1 MSSDLILYDGVC
13 GLCNWSVRFI
23 IRHDSKQ
30 EFLFAPLQGETAKR
44 YAAGVPDDGTFRSL
58 ILIRLFRTDAATV
71 HLKSEAILL
80 ILDSLG
86 GVWWVLSWFRVLPK
100 GILDWIYDLIA
111 RNRYRW
117 FGKYDACPVPPP
129 VIRSRFLG

>member
-1 MSSDLILYDGVC
+1 MSPDLILYDGIC

-30 EFLFAPLQGETAKR
+30 AFLFAPLQGEIAKR
-44 YAAGVPDDGTFRSL
+44 YAAVVPDDDLFKSL

-71 HLKSEAILL
+71 HLKSEAILF

-86 GVWWVLSWFRVLPK
+86 GVWWVLSWFRVLPR

-129 VIRSRFLG
+129 AIRSRFLG